1 MNVYDFDKTIYDGD
15 ASLDF
20 WKFSVKRKPSLVLYL
35 PYQVFSAVLFKTK
48 IISRKKFKENFF
60 SFLISVKDLHLSE
73 FWDQYQNKIKDWYL
87 KQKQSD
93 DLIIS
98 ASPEFILKEMTDR
111 LNIKLMG
118 TRMDSQT
125 GKIDGENCRAE
136 EKVKRFYQIYPD
148 TNINQFYSDSKSD
161 APLKLI
167 SKQAYLVKGNELQ
180 EWE

>member
-48 IISRKKFKENFF
+48 IIGRKKFKENFF
-60 SFLISVKDLHLSE
+60 SFLISVK
-73 FWDQYQNKIKDWYL
+73 
-87 KQKQSD
+87 

-118 TRMDSQT
+118 TRMNPQT

-148 TNINQFYSDSKSD
+148 MKINKFYSDSKSD
-161 APLKLI
+161 APLKQI
-167 SKQAYLVKGNELQ
+167 SKQAYLVKGDELQ
-180 EWE
+180 EWK

>member
-20 WKFSVKRKPSLVLYL
+20 WKFSVKRKPSLALYL

-73 FWDQYQNKIKDWYL
+73 FWDQHQTKIKDWYL
-87 KQKQSD
+87 EQKQSD

-118 TRMDSQT
+118 TRMMV
-125 GKIDGENCRAE
+125 KIVELKKKLNAFIKSTPMQILINFILTV
-136 EKVKRFYQIYPD
+136 KV
-148 TNINQFYSDSKSD
+148 T
-161 APLKLI
+161 LL
-167 SKQAYLVKGNELQ
+167 
-180 EWE
+180 

>member
-1 MNVYDFDKTIYDGD
+1 M
-15 ASLDF
+15 
-20 WKFSVKRKPSLVLYL
+20 LYL
-35 PYQVFSAVLFKTK
+35 PYQVFSAVLFKAK

-73 FWDQYQNKIKDWYL
+73 FWNQHQVKIKDWYL

-111 LNIKLMG
+111 LDIKLMG
-118 TRMDSQT
+118 TRMNPQT

-136 EKVKRFYQIYPD
+136 EKVKRFHQSYP
-148 TNINQFYSDSKSD
+148 NVEINKFYSDSKSD